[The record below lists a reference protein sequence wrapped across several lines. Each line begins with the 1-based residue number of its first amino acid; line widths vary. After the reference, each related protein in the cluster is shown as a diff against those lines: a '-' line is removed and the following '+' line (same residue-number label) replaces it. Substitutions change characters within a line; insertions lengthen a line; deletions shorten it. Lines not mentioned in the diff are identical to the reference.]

1 MQEALVKLSSLGDI
15 IHLAL
20 LLPMFENRERMWFV
34 DSEFAP
40 LLENSP
46 FISAIYPLPLRHLL
60 RTRASAKLVQILW
73 QLRNIGTFDYAI
85 DAQGLFKSALI
96 GALLRTKSRYGFSRK
111 SAREGIAALFYN
123 HRYHIAYSEHI
134 LKRNAQLLAF
144 AYGQAC
150 DEARLAEFLATRAS
164 RPLPLAPSAE
174 GARKIAALLQP
185 FGAKPKIL
193 FALESSRASKVY
205 PPQHFLA
212 LSKLLPECQIFLLSH
227 SAPEVAT
234 QLVAQN
240 NALCALP
247 RLNLDELKAL
257 ILQTDL
263 VIGGDTGVVHL
274 AFALCRASLMLFSDT
289 TIERFGLLSP
299 QNRALHA
306 PSGLQDLAP
315 ESVAQ
320 CAHAILETR

>member
-1 MQEALVKLSSLGDI
+1 MQEAIVKLSSLGDI

-34 DSEFAP
+34 DSDFAP

-46 FISAIYPLPLRHLL
+46 CISAIYPLPLRRLL
-60 RTRASAKLVQILW
+60 RARAGAKLVQILW
-73 QLRNIGTFDYAI
+73 QLHNLDVFDYVI
-85 DAQGLFKSALI
+85 DAQGLFKSALVS
-96 GALLRTKSRYGFSRK
+96 ALLRTQYRYGFSRK

-123 HRYHIAYSEHI
+123 RRYHIAYSEHI

-144 AYGQAC
+144 AYGQDC
-150 DEARLAEFLATRAS
+150 DEKRLADFLATRTNY
-164 RPLPLAPSAE
+164 PLPLGASTE
-174 GARKIAALLQP
+174 GAQKIAALLQN
-185 FGAKPKIL
+185 FGTKPRIL

-205 PPQHFLA
+205 PPQHFLT
-212 LSKLLPECQIFLLSH
+212 LSKLLPECHIFLLSH
-227 SAPEVAT
+227 SAPEIAT
-234 QLVAQN
+234 KLVEHN
-240 NALCALP
+240 NTLYALP
-247 RLNLDELKAL
+247 PLNLDELKAL
-257 ILQTDL
+257 VLQMDL

-299 QNRALHA
+299 KNRALHS
-306 PSGLQDLAP
+306 PSGLQNLAP

-320 CAHAILETR
+320 CAHAILETQ